1 MAENYSGV
9 GEETDTQNS
18 TRSVSYFSVQ
28 FFFSANGYL
37 DSREDRRQVSRMQEW
52 TYLLTSE
59 RGLWPH
65 HESFLWRLDETEGPH
80 RTRCDQV
87 YLYTILR

>member
-1 MAENYSGV
+1 MVNLDRREN
-9 GEETDTQNS
+9 
-18 TRSVSYFSVQ
+18 
-28 FFFSANGYL
+28 
-37 DSREDRRQVSRMQEW
+37 RRQVSRMQEW

-80 RTRCDQV
+80 RIRCV
-87 YLYTILR
+87 IKSLIPSWC

>member
-1 MAENYSGV
+1 M
-9 GEETDTQNS
+9 TF
-18 TRSVSYFSVQ
+18 R
-28 FFFSANGYL
+28 YL
-37 DSREDRRQVSRMQEW
+37 DRREHRRQVSRMQEW

-80 RTRCDQV
+80 RTRYV
-87 YLYTILR
+87 MIISLYLLYTLTFRLTFYYYHY

>member
-1 MAENYSGV
+1 
-9 GEETDTQNS
+9 
-18 TRSVSYFSVQ
+18 
-28 FFFSANGYL
+28 
-37 DSREDRRQVSRMQEW
+37 MQEW

-80 RTRCDQV
+80 RIRCVITTFSIIIFFAYFYFYSSQ
-87 YLYTILR
+87 LIKEKT

>member
-1 MAENYSGV
+1 
-9 GEETDTQNS
+9 
-18 TRSVSYFSVQ
+18 
-28 FFFSANGYL
+28 
-37 DSREDRRQVSRMQEW
+37 MQEW

-80 RTRCDQV
+80 RTRCDKV
-87 YLYTILR
+87 YLYTAFRSLFYITLTIGRNLNLKTRTIQVLEWMRWAKSSAMFVHQK

>member
-1 MAENYSGV
+1 
-9 GEETDTQNS
+9 
-18 TRSVSYFSVQ
+18 
-28 FFFSANGYL
+28 
-37 DSREDRRQVSRMQEW
+37 MQEW

-80 RTRCDQV
+80 RIRCVITTFSIIIFFRLLLLLLIPTYKGRNLNLKMRTIQV
-87 YLYTILR
+87 LEWMLLMKSSAMFVHQK